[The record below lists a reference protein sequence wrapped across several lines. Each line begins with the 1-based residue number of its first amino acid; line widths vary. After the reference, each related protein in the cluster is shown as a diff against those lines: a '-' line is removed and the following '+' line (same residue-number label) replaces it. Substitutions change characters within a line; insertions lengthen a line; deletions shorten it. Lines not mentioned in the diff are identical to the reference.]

1 MKRRERA
8 VQLSPAATLIK
19 YVLIGVGAALVLC
32 IFFSLLAALALT
44 LADLPHKSIFPI
56 SMAIIGIS
64 AFIGAFIAGKM
75 HHKQG
80 LYLGILIGALLFA
93 LIFIADLFI
102 PDESVSNTILGRA
115 PLCLLP
121 SLLGAVL
128 GVNTRAKY

>member
-19 YVLIGVGAALVLC
+19 YVLIGVGAALLLC
-32 IFFSLLAALALT
+32 IVFSLLAAFALT
-44 LADLPHKSIFPI
+44 LADLPHKSILPI

-64 AFIGAFIAGKM
+64 AFIGSFIAGKM
-75 HHKQG
+75 LHKKG
-80 LYLGILIGALLFA
+80 LVLGALIGAGLFA
-93 LIFIADLFI
+93 LIFAAGFFI
-102 PDESVSNTILGRA
+102 PDESIGSTLLGKA
-115 PLCLLP
+115 LLCLLP

>member
-19 YVLIGVGAALVLC
+19 YVLIGVGAALLLC
-32 IFFSLLAALALT
+32 IVFSLLSAFALT
-44 LADLPHKSIFPI
+44 LADLPHKSILPI

-64 AFIGAFIAGKM
+64 AFIGSLIAGKM
-75 HHKQG
+75 LHKKG
-80 LYLGILIGALLFA
+80 LMLGALIGALLFA
-93 LIFIADLFI
+93 LIFAAGFFI
-102 PDESVSNTILGRA
+102 PDESIGSTLLGKA
-115 PLCLLP
+115 ALCLLP